1 MTVPNLFSLFF
12 KKIKAKTTFF
22 YVFSKILFLLHM
34 FLRKY
39 RKMLGLRKILE
50 HSQIFALILKRK
62 NIAKVWNVEKF
73 WNIVEFRKNQGKM
86 FLV

>member
-1 MTVPNLFSLFF
+1 MQ
-12 KKIKAKTTFF
+12 FF
-22 YVFSKILFLLHM
+22 YVFSKILFLLHR

-39 RKMLGLRKILE
+39 RKMLRLKKILG

-73 WNIVEFRKNQGKM
+73 WNIAEFRKNQGKNDKSSNI
-86 FLV
+86 FLY